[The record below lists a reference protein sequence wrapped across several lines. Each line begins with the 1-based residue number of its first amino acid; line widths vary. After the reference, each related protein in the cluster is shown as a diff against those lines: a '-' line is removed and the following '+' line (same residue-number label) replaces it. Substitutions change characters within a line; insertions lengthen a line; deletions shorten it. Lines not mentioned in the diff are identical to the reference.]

1 MQATLKSFT
10 LTLIRWFDSWAGTE
24 NDPQHLR
31 KLEEETKEREGFTLK
46 DGAASLKEGAASLKE
61 GAVHL
66 REGAAHMRTAALA
79 KAADAKSAIDW
90 GRVIPFML
98 LHASVLFVFVVGF
111 SWIAFA
117 TAVVM
122 YAVRMFAITAGY
134 HRYFSHRA
142 FRTSRAGQFA
152 LAVLGASAAQ
162 RGPLW
167 WAAHHRHHQ
176 EFSDEPEDLHSP
188 TQKGFFWSHIGWV
201 LDRTNFR
208 SRIERVKDFARF
220 PELRFL
226 DRFDILVPVLLGVGT
241 FLFGV
246 ALETWAPGLGTNG
259 WQMLVWG
266 FVVSTIA
273 LYHGTFT
280 VNSLAHVFGRRRF
293 ATKDTSRNSFLIALI
308 TLGEGWHNNHHHYP
322 ASARQGFYWWEVD
335 VSYYVLRALAFF
347 GLVWDIRPVPERALN
362 ARRLT
367 SG

>member
-1 MQATLKSFT
+1 MQTVIKRTS
-10 LTLIRWFDSWAGTE
+10 LTFVRWFDSWAGTTNDKSAATQSKQVDE
-24 NDPQHLR
+24 N
-31 KLEEETKEREGFTLK
+31 
-46 DGAASLKEGAASLKE
+46 GAA
-61 GAVHL
+61 
-66 REGAAHMRTAALA
+66 
-79 KAADAKSAIDW
+79 AIDW
-90 GRVIPFML
+90 GRVVPFLL
-98 LHASVLFVFVVGF
+98 LHLSCLFVFVVGV
-111 SWIAFA
+111 SWIAVGTAFA
-117 TAVVM
+117 L
-122 YAVRMFAITAGY
+122 YFIRMFAITAGY

-142 FRTSRAGQFA
+142 FRTSRPGQFI

-167 WAAHHRHHQ
+167 WAAHHRHHH
-176 EFSDEPEDLHSP
+176 EFSDQPEDIHSP

-226 DRFDILVPVLLGVGT
+226 DRFDILVPVMLGVGV

-293 ATKDTSRNSFLIALI
+293 ATKDTSRNSMLIALI

-322 ASARQGFYWWEVD
+322 ASARQGFYWWEID
-335 VSYYVLRALAFF
+335 VSYYIIKLLSVF
-347 GLVWDIRPVPERALN
+347 GLVWDVRPVSKRALA
-362 ARRLT
+362 ARRI
-367 SG
+367 SA